1 MVVTPSHPVPGAF
14 LHVNE
19 LSSSRR
25 VDVLDALLGDTYDAS
40 TGRSN
45 PVYVG
50 RGLMAVVIQ
59 RPLKPVF
66 HSPHKT
72 TDTNIRH
79 HSSLPFGPSCVEYNC

>member
-14 LHVNE
+14 LQVNE

-40 TGRSN
+40 AGRSN

-50 RGLMAVVIQ
+50 R
-59 RPLKPVF
+59 PLKPVS
-66 HSPHKT
+66 HSTHGYTEIDRRIT
-72 TDTNIRH
+72 T
-79 HSSLPFGPSCVEYNC
+79 